1 MFRPVH
7 RLAISA
13 FACAALAISPAAAAH
28 ADAPSNCAGADLTP
42 NATDMPQVEAAMLC
56 LLNAERTSR
65 GLAALR
71 ANGRLRNA
79 AVAHSRDMVANHYF
93 AHEDQSGDGPEDR
106 IAHAGYLP
114 RYGPWVIG
122 ENIAWGT
129 DYLSTPREILRAWM
143 NSPPHRHNIL
153 YSDFREIGVGI
164 ALGVPDPSLGD
175 GATYSTEFGSKA
187 RELTQARRAHRA
199 RANRGHKHSAGRGG
213 QRTPNPAV
221 SFCSS

>member
-7 RLAISA
+7 SLAMSA
-13 FACAALAISPAAAAH
+13 FACAALAILPDAAAQ
-28 ADAPSNCAGADLTP
+28 ADAPSDCAGADLTP
-42 NATDMPQVEAAMLC
+42 NAADMPQVEAATLC

-93 AHEDQSGDGPEDR
+93 AHEDQSGGGPEDR

-129 DYLSTPREILRAWM
+129 DYLSTPREIMRAWM
-143 NSPPHRHNIL
+143 NSPPHRHNVL

-175 GATYSTEFGSKA
+175 GATYSTDFGSKA

-199 RANRGHKHSAGRGG
+199 RANRGHKPSAGRGC

>member
-28 ADAPSNCAGADLTP
+28 ADAPSDCAGADLAPT
-42 NATDMPQVEAAMLC
+42 AADVPQVEGATLC

-65 GLAALR
+65 GLTPLR
-71 ANGRLRNA
+71 TNRRLRNSA
-79 AVAHSRDMVANHYF
+79 LAHSRDMVANHYF
-93 AHEDQSGDGPEDR
+93 AHEDQSGRGPEDR
-106 IAHAGYLP
+106 IARAGYLP
-114 RYGPWVIG
+114 HYGPWVIG

-129 DYLSTPREILRAWM
+129 DYLSTPREIMRAWM

-153 YSDFREIGVGI
+153 YSDFREIGIGVV
-164 ALGVPDPSLGD
+164 LGVPDPSLGD
-175 GATYSTEFGSKA
+175 GATYTTEFGAKA

-199 RANRGHKHSAGRGG
+199 RANRGRKHSAGRGCH
-213 QRTPNPAV
+213 RTPNPAV
-221 SFCSS
+221 TFCSS